1 MFLVVVAGDMNRAF
15 ADRRIVVF
23 YRGDKTTFAQSTQG
37 VEKVQCVE
45 AGERRIWSTEVRLN
59 QRQGGG
65 VSTFED
71 QSTGCV
77 AVPAVGMVEGFDQ
90 FRQGGLA
97 QVDRA
102 SADPV
107 LVVGHQAIDTAAVI
121 AVIQVEVF
129 LDFVGDGPRVLDHF
143 AIHVADVEAA
153 VGCVG
158 EIDHANPG
166 VAARGKLEA
175 LFIGRTFP

>member
-1 MFLVVVAGDMNRAF
+1 
-15 ADRRIVVF
+15 
-23 YRGDKTTFAQSTQG
+23 
-37 VEKVQCVE
+37 
-45 AGERRIWSTEVRLN
+45 
-59 QRQGGG
+59 
-65 VSTFED
+65 
-71 QSTGCV
+71 
-77 AVPAVGMVEGFDQ
+77 MVEGFDQ

-107 LVVGHQAIDTAAVI
+107 LVVGHQAIDAAAVV

-153 VGCVG
+153 VGGVG
-158 EIDHANPG
+158 EVDHANPG